1 MSETCILCKSKKL
14 KTIQKIKTS
23 DINDLY
29 IQDLSIDVLSEF
41 KGNQYIDYKKCQNC
55 HLHFFFPILTGSPK
69 FYESLLKPEEFYYK
83 DDRHEFFLAKE
94 HIKKSDKVLEIGSG
108 SGHFSQIIN
117 VDDYT
122 GLEYNDKAIADAK
135 EKGINLVK
143 QSIEEFSKEN
153 KNTYDVVCSFQVL
166 EHVENPNVYIQSS
179 LDVLKKGGLIIFG
192 VPSADSILTD
202 NINHTLNFP
211 PHHITRWYNKTFET
225 FENLFDVELV
235 SVNNEPVS
243 DRLKKSYTI
252 NQLTNNVYKLFSKE
266 GIIMSNTSR
275 FRFVKKIVKKW
286 IDLFKIRMNIKNQ
299 KGEAV
304 IVVLKK
310 IN

>member
-1 MSETCILCKSKKL
+1 MSEICILCKSNEL
-14 KTIQKIKTS
+14 QTVQKVKTS

-29 IQDLSIDVLSEF
+29 VQDLSVDVLSEF
-41 KGNQYIDYKKCQNC
+41 KGNEYVDYKKCKNC
-55 HLHFFFPILTGSPK
+55 HLHFFSPIFTGSPK

-83 DDRHEFFLAKE
+83 DDRYEFFLAKE

-135 EKGINLVK
+135 EKGINLIK
-143 QSIEEFSKEN
+143 KSIEEFSKEN
-153 KNTYDVVCSFQVL
+153 KDTFDVVCSFQVL
-166 EHVENPNVYIQSS
+166 EHVDSPNTYIQSS

-192 VPSADSILTD
+192 VPSAESILTD

-211 PHHITRWYNKTFET
+211 PHHITRWYNKTFEN
-225 FENLFDVELV
+225 FEKVFDVELI

-252 NQLTNNVYKLFSKE
+252 NQLTNNVYKLFSKKDM
-266 GIIMSNTSR
+266 IMSNTSR
-275 FRFVKKIVKKW
+275 FRFVKKVVKKW
-286 IDLFKIRMNIKNQ
+286 IDVFNIRLNTVNQ

-310 IN
+310 K

>member
-1 MSETCILCKSKKL
+1 MSDTCILCKSDRL
-14 KTIQKIKTS
+14 KTVQKIKVS
-23 DINDLY
+23 DVNDLY
-29 IQDLSIDVLSEF
+29 VKDLDVDVLSEF
-41 KGNQYIDYKKCQNC
+41 KGNEQIKYQKCLNC
-55 HLHFFFPILTGSPK
+55 HLHFFSPVLTGSPK

-83 DDRHEFFLAKE
+83 DDRYEFFLAKKY
-94 HIKKSDKVLEIGSG
+94 IKKTDKVLEIGSG

-135 EKGINLVK
+135 EKGIQLIK
-143 QSIEEFSKEN
+143 KSIENYAVEHENEF
-153 KNTYDVVCSFQVL
+153 DVVCSFQVL
-166 EHVENPNVYIQSS
+166 EHVDSPYDYIQSS
-179 LDVLKKGGLIIFG
+179 LKVLKKGGLIIFG

-211 PHHITRWYNKTFET
+211 PHHITRWYNKTFQS
-225 FENLFDVELV
+225 FENIFDVELV

-243 DRLKKSYTI
+243 DRLKKSYTL
-252 NQLTNNVYKLFSKE
+252 NLLTNRVYKLFSNK

-275 FRFVKKIVKKW
+275 FRFVKKLIKKI
-286 IDLFKIRMNIKNQ
+286 IDVFGTRLNTKNK

-304 IVVLKK
+304 IVVLRKR
-310 IN
+310 